1 MASFGDFLYA
11 FIQIY
16 ELLIFG
22 RIIGS
27 WFQDFQRTRVY
38 HFLFTCTE
46 PYLGFF
52 RKIMPPLGM
61 IDVSPLVGLIL
72 LYLLKEMFN

>member
-1 MASFGDFLYA
+1 MGPLDEFLYA

-27 WFQDFQRTRVY
+27 WFQEFQRTRIY
-38 HFLFTCTE
+38 HFLYTCTE

-52 RKIMPPLGM
+52 RKIMPPIGM
-61 IDVSPLVGLIL
+61 IDISPLVGLIL
-72 LYLLKEMFN
+72 LYLLKEMLR